1 MITIIDIAVGCIAV
15 MLGVSFILMS
25 SLAWSKEEIKLCDFL
40 ETLWIK
46 LDDWSNSTRDTTFL
60 WSNRFRL
67 FSTKLIDYIFQIKT
81 FSMPSYWMASYIC
94 LLVVLI
100 NFIALFCTYYVRF
113 GNTIAGA
120 PYGHYYLY
128 HFVPFFSG
136 VMITP
141 LSISVPIQWGLLVQ
155 LCIAS
160 LILVLLIFFSKKTS
174 MLMQNILGTT
184 IYIFI
189 LFLLWRSMGTYTYD
203 FTAQQ
208 VDTPV
213 NFKEYSPALKF
224 LNFTFFMLAPALF
237 LLYFVRV
244 FRATVMH
251 SQEFYKFII
260 KIISF
265 WLGTGILYCLCL
277 FFVVVLRET
286 YNDSLLSAIEGGLT
300 FSIPAVIWPYFLLST
315 SILVAN
321 IILLSIMFI
330 ATVASRLFYK
340 LGLSKWKLTFSII
353 GIVLVLY
360 GTGNLSKGIW
370 LKLLPP
376 QWQVLFESFM

>member
-1 MITIIDIAVGCIAV
+1 
-15 MLGVSFILMS
+15 
-25 SLAWSKEEIKLCDFL
+25 
-40 ETLWIK
+40 
-46 LDDWSNSTRDTTFL
+46 
-60 WSNRFRL
+60 
-67 FSTKLIDYIFQIKT
+67 
-81 FSMPSYWMASYIC
+81 
-94 LLVVLI
+94 
-100 NFIALFCTYYVRF
+100 
-113 GNTIAGA
+113 
-120 PYGHYYLY
+120 
-128 HFVPFFSG
+128 
-136 VMITP
+136 
-141 LSISVPIQWGLLVQ
+141 
-155 LCIAS
+155 
-160 LILVLLIFFSKKTS
+160 
-174 MLMQNILGTT
+174 MQNILGTT

-224 LNFTFFMLAPALF
+224 LNFTFFMLASALF